1 MSSKWWYMNYNLD
14 PTTGCWLWSGAVS
27 SNGYGNVNHGGK
39 WFSAH
44 RLYYWLHYGDIPEGI
59 LVCHSCDNKQCV
71 NPSHLWLGTNK
82 DNSQDMSRKGR
93 TGLRSKLGESDYG
106 DVFQLYTMGISQRE
120 LAKRYNLSQSGVST
134 ILTRIGDV

>member
-39 WFSAH
+39 WFSVH